1 MRKPEESGMTPSGH
15 AGEGE
20 VRAFL
25 ESLTGP
31 SRGQVNW
38 LVDKALTVSVDEC
51 RVLSLRPK
59 DNLPPHDNDIAT
71 LQWADDGYTIT
82 ASAGRNVWVNGQK
95 ASSAPLR
102 HGDMIEFGEKGPMS

>member
-1 MRKPEESGMTPSGH
+1 MTPSGH

-31 SRGQVNW
+31 SRGNVNW
-38 LVDKALTVSVDEC
+38 LVDKALTVSVDDG

-59 DNLPPHDNDIAT
+59 DDLPPMI
-71 LQWADDGYTIT
+71 TILPPC
-82 ASAGRNVWVNGQK
+82 NG
-95 ASSAPLR
+95 LTTV
-102 HGDMIEFGEKGPMS
+102 I